1 MNYCG
6 SFTSNIFAQALSMHT
21 ELVDNISKKHNSL
34 FIMFPVSKY
43 LSLLYAIPEIASYH
57 YISNDMIRFCDSIE
71 KRFGADTS
79 SHYNKLLLLTL
90 IIAANKNV
98 KWTQFNNDIIRLYL
112 LNFKRIISQIVDN
125 SYDDDYYNRGND
137 KFCKDLAVSCLR
149 MIPVGSR
156 KIHLYGIPKTFLF
169 KGKIH
174 HIFNRVLFILF
185 NLKGFKPLYEMHTD
199 SHDPDLMAEF
209 NPEGFIRSYKRI
221 AGILKENPRVKG
233 AFAGSWFYDPQI
245 ASISPR
251 LAYLREIITDNGGK
265 VFYMGDNKAST
276 QDALLKSPMRR
287 KLFEE
292 KKYIPRVYM
301 IIWPRKNMLQW
312 TEKI

>member
-1 MNYCG
+1 
-6 SFTSNIFAQALSMHT
+6 MHAK
-21 ELVDNISKKHNSL
+21 LVDDMSEKHKSL
-34 FIMFPVSKY
+34 FSVFPISKY
-43 LSLLYAIPEIASYH
+43 LSLLRAIPEIASYH
-57 YISNDMIRFCDSIE
+57 YINSDMIRFCDST
-71 KRFGADTS
+71 KNGFGSNALS
-79 SHYNKLLLLTL
+79 NYNKLLLLTL
-90 IIAANKNV
+90 IVSANKNV
-98 KWTQFNNDIIRLYL
+98 KWTQFSNDIQHLYL
-112 LNFKRIISQIVDN
+112 LNFKRIISQIENNSSDN
-125 SYDDDYYNRGND
+125 YYSYGND
-137 KFCKDLAVSCLR
+137 KFCKDIAICCLR
-149 MIPVGSR
+149 MIPTGSR
-156 KIHLYGIPKTFLF
+156 KIHLNGIPKTFLF

-174 HIFNRVLFILF
+174 HIFSKVLFVLF
-185 NLKGFKPLYEMHTD
+185 NLKGLKPLYEMHTD

-209 NPEGFIRSYKRI
+209 NLEGFIRSYKRI